1 MLRGGGWP
9 SPLYANVCNR
19 YNRDN
24 RYNMKK
30 FRITLD
36 WMNEQVYFL
45 CDCGIFNSV
54 RIQNF
59 AQRIFFA
66 QVLKFIL
73 VNFNWYL
80 LLFYGNETILKLNG
94 CFQGFLW
101 MSTFTECVINY
112 SYFCC
117 CLKKLV
123 TFRPNMQALRSR
135 FALGSTPRAPQFP
148 ERLKG
153 GRLEKWKVGID
164 CCDLWVQ
171 FNCLR
176 DVWLVKNRPSF

>member
-1 MLRGGGWP
+1 MWLRHFQFCAL
-9 SPLYANVCNR
+9 S
-19 YNRDN
+19 
-24 RYNMKK
+24 
-30 FRITLD
+30 
-36 WMNEQVYFL
+36 
-45 CDCGIFNSV
+45 
-54 RIQNF
+54 NF
-59 AQRIFFA
+59 APRIFFA

-73 VNFNWYL
+73 VNFYWYF
-80 LLFYGNETILKLNG
+80 LLFYGNETVLKLNE

-112 SYFCC
+112 TYFCC

-176 DVWLVKNRPSF
+176 DVWLVKNRPSFYRVVFLAADCWCFDCNILKYLKDDLCLRLVSPSMHSVHSCST